1 MTITYTYM
9 YRLVS
14 EDELSQLVYQ
24 LVDQFND

>member
-14 EDELSQLVYQ
+14 EDELSQLVDQ